1 MKMTNELMNRMHRA
15 MERCGGTLAILN
27 FPDEVKEIIFNCPDY
42 ETRVKM
48 LEMCAEQMGR

>member
-1 MKMTNELMNRMHRA
+1 MTDELIYRMHRA

-27 FPDEVKEIIFNCPDY
+27 FPAEIKEIICSCPDY